1 MFSPWSEN
9 MTTMVK
15 SKAMSVIGLIAGIK
29 LSSYQFLPLTRS
41 RTNRVIIPA
50 RKGMPR

>member
-1 MFSPWSEN
+1 

-15 SKAMSVIGLIAGIK
+15 SRAISVIGLIRGMNF
-29 LSSYQFLPLTRS
+29 SWYHSLPLAVHQHEPVST
-41 RTNRVIIPA
+41 PA